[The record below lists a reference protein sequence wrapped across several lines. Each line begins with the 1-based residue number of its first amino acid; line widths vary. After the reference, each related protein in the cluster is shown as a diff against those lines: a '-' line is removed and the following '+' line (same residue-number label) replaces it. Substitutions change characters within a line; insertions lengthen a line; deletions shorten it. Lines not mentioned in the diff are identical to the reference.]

1 MRTFLLPSLRLV
13 LFLGVLLGL
22 VYPTLM
28 TGIGQVFF
36 HNKANGSLIVRNGQV
51 VGSRLIG
58 QEFTSAR
65 FFQGRPSATTP
76 PYNAAASGAT
86 NYGPTNPALIKE
98 VRTNLASVLKAN
110 PGVTA
115 QQVPPLLV
123 ESSGSGLDPD
133 ISPAAALLQV
143 ARVAKANGL
152 SQGTVRQLVDAHVH
166 GRFLGLYGDPYVN
179 VLELNLAV
187 QQLAKGA
194 SA

>member
-1 MRTFLLPSLRLV
+1 LV
-13 LFLGVLLGL
+13 LFLTVILGL
-22 VYPTLM
+22 VYPVVIK
-28 TGIGQVFF
+28 GIGQVLFP
-36 HNKANGSLIVRNGQV
+36 NKANGSLIVQNGQV

-58 QEFTSAR
+58 QEFTAAR

-76 PYNAAASGAT
+76 PYNAASSGAT

-98 VRTNLASVLKAN
+98 VRTNLAAVLKAN
-110 PGVTA
+110 PGLTP

-143 ARVAKANGL
+143 PRVAKANGL
-152 SQGTVRQLVDAHVH
+152 PQATVHQLVKAHVR
-166 GRFLGLYGDPYVN
+166 GRFLGIYGDPYVN

-187 QQLAKGA
+187 ERLAKRGGA
-194 SA
+194 